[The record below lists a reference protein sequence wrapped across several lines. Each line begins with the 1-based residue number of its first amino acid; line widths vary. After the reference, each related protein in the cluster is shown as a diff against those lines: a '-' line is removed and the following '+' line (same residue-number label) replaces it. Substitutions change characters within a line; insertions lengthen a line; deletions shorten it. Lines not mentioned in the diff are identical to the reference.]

1 MEDHADFRD
10 RGGVLWGTV
19 CGAGRV
25 GVRGLHPPE
34 PNEVLTRFHFP
45 RTRLQGKYE
54 PAHASA
60 FWQALRHS
68 ARVMLEFRA
77 RFIGKVSPV
86 HFFWGAPDLAVTR
99 FSGRAAPTHP
109 GGIPNL
115 PDEITREAYSHEV
128 ASCGFWAGNADAPDP
143 VYYAYAYPTP
153 EGYADAAVKP
163 AQAFWNKDLGE
174 FMLPYEAVRTSPN
187 PDETLHEFFQ
197 SAYEPAV
204 DLAGWDRENL
214 ERPRGYRPLD

>member
-25 GVRGLHPPE
+25 GVRGLHPPGAKRGA
-34 PNEVLTRFHFP
+34 LTRSISRGYAFK
-45 RTRLQGKYE
+45 GNE

-99 FSGRAAPTHP
+99 FSGRAA
-109 GGIPNL
+109 N
-115 PDEITREAYSHEV
+115 
-128 ASCGFWAGNADAPDP
+128 ASGRN
-143 VYYAYAYPTP
+143 
-153 EGYADAAVKP
+153 
-163 AQAFWNKDLGE
+163 
-174 FMLPYEAVRTSPN
+174 S
-187 PDETLHEFFQ
+187 
-197 SAYEPAV
+197 EPAGR
-204 DLAGWDRENL
+204 DHAG
-214 ERPRGYRPLD
+214 GVFA